1 MTAEYQLSLTPRTL
15 ENADPE
21 QKAILEQ
28 AKAQLGFV
36 PNMYAGMVNS
46 PGLLKTYLAG
56 YEQFRQN
63 TGFSP
68 IEQEVIFLT
77 ISRENGC
84 SYCMAA
90 HSVIA
95 DTASK
100 VPAEVTAALREGRD
114 IPDPQL
120 AALST
125 FTRTLVA
132 QRGKPSVAA
141 VDAFLSAGYTETQV
155 LEIILAIAVKTL
167 SNYSNHL
174 LHTSVDEAFA
184 GRTWQSGV
192 EN

>member
-1 MTAEYQLSLTPRTL
+1 MTAEYQLSLTPKTL
-15 ENADPE
+15 ENADSE

-46 PGLLKTYLAG
+46 PGLLKTYLSG

-174 LHTSVDEAFA
+174 LHTPVDEAFA
-184 GRTWQSGV
+184 GRTWQS
-192 EN
+192 